1 MTALAAIT
9 SMAQSAKAIG
19 PAFQMAG
26 QMMKQAI
33 SDLWTWFKSKF
44 IDPVMNGISEMG
56 DFFANTFNM
65 IMNPIDTMKES
76 LFGMFDTSIDKAAVL
91 EEAVLSAFN
100 KEWDKILHLDD
111 QPEWMDE
118 ATWRELQLQSSLMAD
133 QEWDGMLDLDKPKP
147 DWMTN
152 ELWETLGKK
161 GKDAANQ
168 KWYSYFT
175 PDGEKPDWMD
185 ETSWVK
191 LHELSAGMADQTWED
206 FLSLK
211 TKPDWM
217 TDETYELITA
227 KIKKEGKAGAEAL
240 AADWDNLIT
249 ESDEPEWSKETFWQE
264 ASGLI
269 KTEIELAFKNIK
281 EEGRKLAND
290 LIGFFTQPFSM
301 LKKMTGSGRA
311 SSFYDKSSGYLEGS
325 IGVGLP
331 FADDAVIGPG
341 AGTIIKRPE
350 GSIRLNSKDTIIA
363 GTDLFGGGGGGGSS
377 GTVNVVVNAS
387 GITDR
392 TDKRQLAREI
402 GNMIQ
407 QEMSRS
413 IGGTTMRGRYS

>member
-1 MTALAAIT
+1 MSLATIT

-26 QMMKQAI
+26 QMIKQAI
-33 SDLWTWFKSKF
+33 SDLWTWFKTKF
-44 IDPVMNGISEMG
+44 IDPVMNGISEIG
-56 DFFANTFNM
+56 DFFDK
-65 IMNPIDTMKES
+65 IMNPIETMKES
-76 LFGMFDTSIDKAAVL
+76 LFGTFDKSIDKAAVL

-100 KEWDKILHLDD
+100 KEWDKMLHLDER
-111 QPEWMDE
+111 PEWMDE
-118 ATWRELQLQSSLMAD
+118 ATWQELQLQSSLMAD

-161 GKDAANQ
+161 GKDAAKQ
-168 KWYSYFT
+168 EWYSYFS
-175 PDGEKPDWMD
+175 PDAEKPDWMD
-185 ETSWVK
+185 NTTWDALKEK
-191 LHELSAGMADQTWED
+191 SAGAANQDWDT
-206 FLSLK
+206 FLHR
-211 TKPDWM
+211 TGEKPDWM
-217 TDETYELITA
+217 TDETWENLNAKIATEGEEGVKSIENAWDGLIT
-227 KIKKEGKAGAEAL
+227 
-240 AADWDNLIT
+240 D
-249 ESDEPEWSKETFWQE
+249 SDEPEWSKETFWQE
-264 ASGLI
+264 ASGQI
-269 KTEIELAFKNIK
+269 KTEIQLAFEHIK
-281 EEGRKLAND
+281 QEGLKLAND
-290 LIGFFTQPFSM
+290 LIGFFTKPFSM
-301 LKKMTGSGRA
+301 LKDMTGAGTA
-311 SSFYDKSSGYLEGS
+311 SSTYDAASSYLDGKTGFS
-325 IGVGLP
+325 LP

-363 GTDLFGGGGGGGSS
+363 GTNLFGGGGGGG

>member
-33 SDLWTWFKSKF
+33 SDLWTWFKTKF
-44 IDPVMNGISEMG
+44 IDPVMNGISEIG
-56 DFFANTFNM
+56 DFFDK
-65 IMNPIDTMKES
+65 IMNPIETMKES
-76 LFGMFDTSIDKAAVL
+76 LFGTFDKSVDKAAVL

-100 KEWDKILHLDD
+100 KEWDKMLHLDER
-111 QPEWMDE
+111 PEWMDE
-118 ATWRELQLQSSLMAD
+118 ATWQELQLQSSLMAD

-161 GKDAANQ
+161 GKDAAKQ
-168 KWYSYFT
+168 EWYSYFS
-175 PDGEKPDWMD
+175 PDAEKPDWMD
-185 ETSWVK
+185 NTTWDALKEK
-191 LHELSAGMADQTWED
+191 SAGAANQDWDT
-206 FLSLK
+206 FLHR
-211 TKPDWM
+211 TGEKPDWM
-217 TDETYELITA
+217 TDETWENLNTKIATEGENGVKSIEDAWDGLIT
-227 KIKKEGKAGAEAL
+227 
-240 AADWDNLIT
+240 D
-249 ESDEPEWSKETFWQE
+249 SDEPDWSKETFWQE
-264 ASGLI
+264 VSGQI
-269 KTEIELAFKNIK
+269 KTEIELAFEHIK
-281 EEGRKLAND
+281 GEGLKLSQD

-301 LKKMTGSGRA
+301 LKKMGNVGKKSQKQSYGAGKIMDYFTDDGVVGPVGGSGYSRVL
-311 SSFYDKSSGYLEGS
+311 SG
-325 IGVGLP
+325 P
-331 FADDAVIGPG
+331 Q
-341 AGTIIKRPE
+341 
-350 GSIRLNSKDTIIA
+350 GSIRFNDKDTIVA
-363 GTDLFGGGGGGGSS
+363 GTNLGGGGGSS
-377 GTVNVVVNAS
+377 NNFNITVNAS

>member
-44 IDPVMNGISEMG
+44 IDPVMNGISEIG
-56 DFFANTFNM
+56 DFFHK
-65 IMNPIDTMKES
+65 IMNPIETMKES
-76 LFGMFDTSIDKAAVL
+76 LFGTFDKSVDKAAVL

-100 KEWDKILHLDD
+100 KEWDQMLHLDER
-111 QPEWMDE
+111 PEWMDE
-118 ATWRELQLQSSLMAD
+118 ATWQELQLQSSLMAD
-133 QEWDGMLDLDKPKP
+133 QEWDGMLNLQDGKP

-152 ELWETLGKK
+152 ELWDTLKKK
-161 GKDAANQ
+161 GKDAAQ
-168 KWYSYFT
+168 QEWYSYFS
-175 PDGEKPDWMD
+175 PDAEKPDWMD
-185 ETSWVK
+185 EETWTNLK
-191 LHELSAGMADQTWED
+191 EKSAGAANQDWDT
-206 FLSLK
+206 FLHR
-211 TKPDWM
+211 TGEKPDWM
-217 TDETYELITA
+217 TDATWENLNAKIATEGEEGVKSIEDAWDGLIT
-227 KIKKEGKAGAEAL
+227 
-240 AADWDNLIT
+240 D
-249 ESDEPEWSKETFWQE
+249 SDEPDWSKETFWQE
-264 ASGLI
+264 VSGQI
-269 KTEIELAFKNIK
+269 KTEIQLAFEHIK
-281 EEGRKLAND
+281 EEGRKLANS
-290 LIGFFTQPFSM
+290 LIGFFTAPFDM
-301 LKKMTGSGRA
+301 LKDMTGAKGSSSVYGAA
-311 SSFYDKSSGYLEGS
+311 SSYLEGS
-325 IGVGLP
+325 IGIGLP
-331 FADDAVIGPG
+331 WAADDAVIGPG

-363 GTDLFGGGGGGGSS
+363 GTNLFGGGGGGGSS